1 MDSVMEICL
10 YKAYYEVFIWKDKM
24 TEQAE
29 QQAPWTPPLNFE
41 EKLKK
46 YLIPP
51 PLNILRLYKK
61 ELRRGEK
68 EIGLVPFLC
77 HPEKNSLDIGA
88 NKGVYAYA
96 MLPHSREVHA
106 FEPNPK
112 MFDILA
118 SWGKGKIK
126 TSPVAIGNENG
137 RFDLRIPRTAAGF
150 SNQGGSLKARSFD
163 ADHKTVSVET
173 KKLDD
178 CGIENIGFIKVDV
191 EGFEMQVLEGA
202 AEVLKKQRPNLL
214 VEIEEIHNDRPLPEM
229 IAKVCETHNY
239 QCLVLRHGQ
248 LTGFSRLDA
257 ATHFKNRE
265 DRKNYIFNFIFLPA

>member
-1 MDSVMEICL
+1 M
-10 YKAYYEVFIWKDKM
+10 A
-24 TEQAE
+24 EQAE
-29 QQAPWTPPLNFE
+29 TWTPPLNFE

-46 YLIPP
+46 YLLPP
-51 PLNILRLYKK
+51 QIYIKRLHAK

-77 HPEKNSLDIGA
+77 HPEKSSLDIGA

-96 MLPHSREVHA
+96 MLPHSFDVYA

-126 TSPVAIGNENG
+126 TSAAAIGNENG
-137 RFDLRIPRTAAGF
+137 QFDLRIPRTAAGF

-178 CGIENIGFIKVDV
+178 CGIDNIGFIKIDV

-202 AEVLKKQRPNLL
+202 ANILKTQRPNLL
-214 VEIEEIHNDRPLPEM
+214 VEIEEIHNDKPLSDL
-229 IAKVCETHNY
+229 IADVCNNY
-239 QCLVLRHGQ
+239 NYDCFALRRGQ
-248 LTGFSRLDA
+248 LTPFRHLDA
-257 ATHFKNRE
+257 ATHFKNRA
-265 DRKNYIFNFIFLPA
+265 DRQNYIFNFIFLPA